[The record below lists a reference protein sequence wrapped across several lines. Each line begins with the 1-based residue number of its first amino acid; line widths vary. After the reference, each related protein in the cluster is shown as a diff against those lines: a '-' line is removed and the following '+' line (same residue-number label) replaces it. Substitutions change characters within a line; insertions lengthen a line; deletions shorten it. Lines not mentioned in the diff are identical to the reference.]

1 MISRVASIA
10 SRRCGAGLP
19 YSALC
24 QVSFSRLTPEP
35 SPSRKRPPDISS
47 TSSAE
52 TARMKGLR
60 VKAQAIP
67 VAIPIFSVRPAR

>member
-24 QVSFSRLTPEP
+24 QVSLSRLTPEP
-35 SPSRKRPPDISS
+35 SPRRKRPPDISS
-47 TSSAE
+47 MSSAE

-60 VKAQAIP
+60 VKAQTIP
-67 VAIPIFSVRPAR
+67 VATPIVSVRPAR

>member
-35 SPSRKRPPDISS
+35 RPRRKRPPDISS
-47 TSSAE
+47 MSRAL

-67 VAIPIFSVRPAR
+67 VATSIFSVRPAR

>member
-1 MISRVASIA
+1 MINLVASIA

-35 SPSRKRPPDISS
+35 RPRRKRPADISS
-47 TSSAE
+47 MSRALI
-52 TARMKGLR
+52 ARMKGLR

-67 VAIPIFSVRPAR
+67 VATSIFSVLAAR